1 LKAQSYPAS
10 LTTVFL
16 VHNGSAAAQRQQAA
30 QLAPE
35 ARHLTLAR
43 NRGWT
48 GGNNAAIRV
57 ALSEAFAY
65 VVMLNVDTVVDRG
78 WLSGL
83 VQAADEHPTIHIWQS
98 RILLHG
104 TTKINSLG
112 NRIHYLGFGYCHGYG
127 QPQTTS
133 SSAAMVDY
141 ASGAAM
147 LVKREVFE
155 TIGLFREDYMSYYDD
170 MEFCWR
176 ARLVGY
182 NVGVADAS
190 LCYHK
195 YTFRKSPTRLYYL
208 QRNRLMTL
216 FSLERWGTLL
226 MTLPCLLV
234 AEGVLTGYFLARGW
248 GRTQRRL
255 WRSVCSPATWRLV
268 AAHRRHARTLRRRK
282 DAEIVKRFA
291 ATVVFPELDHP
302 VLRYV
307 LNPLLWLYWTTA
319 KRFIVW

>member
-234 AEGVLTGYFLARGW
+234 AEGVLTGTVGRLFALAENYPDLKAN
-248 GRTQRRL
+248 QNMMQL
-255 WRSVCSPATWRLV
+255 SEELRSTENKV
-268 AAHRRHARTLRRRK
+268 AFARQAFNDGVTLRK
-282 DAEIVKRFA
+282 KGSM
-291 ATVVFPELDHP
+291 
-302 VLRYV
+302 
-307 LNPLLWLYWTTA
+307 PLPPGSRQTM
-319 KRFIVW
+319 R